1 MPENAGGMLLRPLRA
16 AARRQRLRHP
26 AQTVAAAFA
35 VGILVGTVLLSLP
48 AARAGP
54 GAAPLHVATFTATS
68 AVCVT
73 GLTVVDTPSYW
84 SGFGHVVILVL
95 IQMGGLGFMVLAS
108 LLALALSR
116 RIGLRQRLL
125 AQTEINVAELGE
137 TRRVLLGVAG
147 FSVAFEVL
155 AAVVLTGR
163 LWLGYGEPLGR
174 AAWLGLFHSVS
185 AFNNA
190 GFALYSDN
198 LVGFVDD
205 GWVSLTVTL
214 AVIAGGLGFPVLIEL
229 LRTPGRP
236 HRWSLHTKLTLAM
249 TGVLLAVG
257 TLAILG
263 FEWSN
268 PATFGRLDLPGKLL
282 AGFFHG
288 ANPRSAGFNSVD
300 YADMT
305 EPSWLVTEVLMFIGA
320 GSAGT
325 SGGIRVTTFVV
336 LLLMVAAEARGLST
350 VNAFGRRIPQG
361 AQRQALAVTLI
372 GLGAV
377 VVATLVITAQSG
389 LPMSR
394 TTFEAFSAFGST
406 GLTTGITA
414 ELPTAS
420 QNLLILL
427 MFLGRTGPITLAT
440 ALALRDREPRYRYPE
455 ERPIIG

>member
-1 MPENAGGMLLRPLRA
+1 MPENARGMLLRPLRA

-95 IQMGGLGFMVLAS
+95 VQMGGLGFMVLAS

>member
-1 MPENAGGMLLRPLRA
+1 MLLRPLRDTV
-16 AARRQRLRHP
+16 RRRRARHP
-26 AQTVAAAFA
+26 AQSVAAAFV
-35 VGILVGTVLLSLP
+35 VGILVGTVLLALP

-54 GAAPLHVATFTATS
+54 GGAPLQVATFTATS

-73 GLTVVDTPSYW
+73 GLTVVDTATYW
-84 SGFGHVVILVL
+84 SAFGQVVLL
-95 IQMGGLGFMVLAS
+95 LCIQAGGLGFMALAS

-116 RIGLRQRLL
+116 RLGLRQRLL
-125 AQTEINVAELGE
+125 AQTEINVTQLGE
-137 TRRVLLGVAG
+137 TRRVLLAVAA
-147 FSVAFEVL
+147 FSLAFEAL

-174 AAWLGLFHSVS
+174 AAWYGLFHSVS

-229 LRTPGRP
+229 VRAPARPG
-236 HRWSLHTKLTLAM
+236 RWSLHTKLTL
-249 TGVLLAVG
+249 TLTWVLLAVG
-257 TLAILG
+257 TLAILA

-268 PATFGRLDLPGKLL
+268 PATFGPLDLPGKLL

-288 ANPRSAGFNSVD
+288 ANPRTAGFNSVD
-300 YADMT
+300 YAAMG
-305 EPSWLVTEVLMFIGA
+305 ESSWLVTDILMFIGA

-325 SGGIRVTTFVV
+325 SGGIRVTTFAV
-336 LLLMVAAEARGLST
+336 LVLMVAAEARGLET
-350 VNAFGRRIPQG
+350 VNAFRRRIPLG

-377 VVATLVITAQSG
+377 VAATLAITAQSG
-389 LPMSR
+389 LPLSR
-394 TTFEAFSAFGST
+394 TLFEAFSAFGT
-406 GLTTGITA
+406 VGLTTGITA
-414 ELPTAS
+414 QLPAPS

-440 ALALRDREPRYRYPE
+440 ALALREREPRYRYPE

>member
-1 MPENAGGMLLRPLRA
+1 MPENAHGMRPTLLRDLV
-16 AARRQRLRHP
+16 RRHRKRHP
-26 AQTVAAAFA
+26 AQTVGAAFV

-54 GAAPLHVATFTATS
+54 GAAPLQVATFTATS

-73 GLTVVDTPSYW
+73 GLVVTDTATYW
-84 SGFGHVVILVL
+84 SGFGQVVILVL
-95 IQMGGLGFMVLAS
+95 IQVGGLGFMVLAS

-116 RIGLRQRLL
+116 RLGLGQRLL
-125 AQTEINVAELGE
+125 AQTEINVTRLGE
-137 TRRVLLGVAG
+137 TRRVVLAVAV
-147 FSVAFEVL
+147 FSLAFELL

-163 LWLGYGEPLGR
+163 LWLSYGEPFGR
-174 AAWLGLFHSVS
+174 AAWLGVFHSVS

-190 GFALYSDN
+190 GFGLYSDN

-229 LRTPGRP
+229 VRHPARP
-236 HRWSLHTKLTLAM
+236 ARWSLHTKLTLTM
-249 TGVLLAVG
+249 TWVLLAAG
-257 TLAILG
+257 TLALLG
-263 FEWSN
+263 LEWSN
-268 PATFGRLDLPGKLL
+268 PRTFGPLDLPGKLL

-288 ANPRSAGFNSVD
+288 ANPRTAGFNSVD
-300 YADMT
+300 YAAMGET
-305 EPSWLVTEVLMFIGA
+305 SWLVTDILMFIGA

-325 SGGIRVTTFVV
+325 SGGIRVTTFAV
-336 LLLMVAAEARGLST
+336 LVLMVAAEARGLTT
-350 VNAFGRRIPQG
+350 VNVFGRRVPG
-361 AQRQALAVTLI
+361 VAQRQALTVALI

-377 VVATLVITAQSG
+377 VLATMAITAQSG

-394 TTFEAFSAFGST
+394 TLFESFSAFGT
-406 GLTTGITA
+406 VGLTTGITA

-440 ALALRDREPRYRYPE
+440 ALALREREPRYRYPE

>member
-1 MPENAGGMLLRPLRA
+1 MPENAGVMLLRPLRDT
-16 AARRQRLRHP
+16 ARRYRLRHP
-26 AQTVAAAFA
+26 AQNVAAAFV
-35 VGILVGTVLLSLP
+35 VGILVGTALLILP

-54 GAAPLHVATFTATS
+54 GGAPLHVVTFTATS

-73 GLTVVDTPSYW
+73 GLTVVDTATYW
-84 SGFGHVVILVL
+84 STFGQVTILLL
-95 IQMGGLGFMVLAS
+95 IQAGGLGFMVLAS

-116 RIGLRQRLL
+116 RLGLRQRLL
-125 AQTEINVAELGE
+125 AQTEINVAELGQ
-137 TRRVLLGVAG
+137 TRRVILAVAAFSLL
-147 FSVAFEVL
+147 FETL
-155 AAVVLTGR
+155 AALVLTGR

-174 AAWLGLFHSVS
+174 AGWLGLFHSVS

-214 AVIAGGLGFPVLIEL
+214 AVIAGGLGFPVLVEL
-229 LRTPGRP
+229 VRAPARPG
-236 HRWSLHTKLTLAM
+236 RWSLHTKLTLTM
-249 TGVLLAVG
+249 TWVLLAAG

-263 FEWSN
+263 FEWTN
-268 PATFGRLDLPGKLL
+268 PATFGPLDLPGKLL

-288 ANPRSAGFNSVD
+288 ANPRTAGFNSVD
-300 YADMT
+300 YAAMGET
-305 EPSWLVTEVLMFIGA
+305 SWLVTDILMFIGA

-325 SGGIRVTTFVV
+325 SGGIRVTTFAV
-336 LLLMVAAEARGLST
+336 LALMVAAEARGLST
-350 VNAFGRRIPQG
+350 VNAFRRRIPQG

-377 VVATLVITAQSG
+377 VAATLAITAQSG
-389 LPMSR
+389 LPLSR
-394 TTFEAFSAFGST
+394 TLFEAFSAFGT
-406 GLTTGITA
+406 VGLTTGITA
-414 ELPTAS
+414 QLPLPS
-420 QNLLILL
+420 QNILILL

-440 ALALRDREPRYRYPE
+440 ALALRDREPRYRFPE

>member
-1 MPENAGGMLLRPLRA
+1 MFPRSPLA
-16 AARRQRLRHP
+16 AMRRRRLRHP
-26 AQTVAAAFA
+26 AQQVAAAFV
-35 VGILVGTVLLSLP
+35 VGILVGTLLLALP

-54 GAAPLHVATFTATS
+54 GGAPLHVATFTATS

-73 GLTVVDTPSYW
+73 GLTVVDTATYW
-84 SGFGHVVILVL
+84 STLGQVIILLL
-95 IQMGGLGFMVLAS
+95 IQVGGLGFMVLAS
-108 LLALALSR
+108 LLALAISR
-116 RIGLRQRLL
+116 RLGLRQRLL

-147 FSVAFEVL
+147 FSLLFEAVA
-155 AAVVLTGR
+155 AAVLTGR
-163 LWLGYGEPLGR
+163 LWLAYDEPLGR
-174 AAWLGLFHSVS
+174 AAWHGLFHAVS

-198 LVGFVDD
+198 LIGFVDD

-229 LRTPGRP
+229 VREPTRP
-236 HRWSLHTKLTLAM
+236 RGWSLHTKLTLAM
-249 TGVLLAVG
+249 TWVLLAVG
-257 TLAILG
+257 TLAILA

-268 PATFGRLDLPGKLL
+268 PGTLGRLDLPGKLL

-288 ANPRSAGFNSVD
+288 ANPRTAGFNSVD
-300 YADMT
+300 YAAMGET
-305 EPSWLVTEVLMFIGA
+305 SWLVTDILMFIGA

-325 SGGIRVTTFVV
+325 SGGIRVTTFAV
-336 LLLMVAAEARGLST
+336 LVLMVTAEARGRST
-350 VNAFGRRIPQG
+350 VNAFQRRIPQG

-377 VVATLVITAQSG
+377 VAATLAITAHSG
-389 LPMSR
+389 LPLSR
-394 TTFEAFSAFGST
+394 TLFEAFSAFGT
-406 GLTTGITA
+406 VGLTTGITA
-414 ELPTAS
+414 QLPVPS
-420 QNLLILL
+420 QNILILL

-440 ALALRDREPRYRYPE
+440 ALALREREPRYRYPE

>member
-1 MPENAGGMLLRPLRA
+1 
-16 AARRQRLRHP
+16 
-26 AQTVAAAFA
+26 VAAAFA
-35 VGILVGTVLLSLP
+35 VGILAGTLLLSLP

-73 GLTVVDTPSYW
+73 GLVVTDTPTYW
-84 SGFGHVVILVL
+84 STFGHVVILILV
-95 IQMGGLGFMVLAS
+95 QAGGLGFMVLAS

-116 RIGLRQRLL
+116 RLGLRQRLL
-125 AQTEINVAELGE
+125 AQAEINVTELGE
-137 TRRVLLGVAG
+137 TRRLLLAVAA
-147 FSVAFEVL
+147 FSVAFEVAT
-155 AAVVLTGR
+155 AAVLTGR
-163 LWLGYGEPLGR
+163 LWLGYGEPPGR

-205 GWVSLTVTL
+205 GWISLTVTL
-214 AVIAGGLGFPVLIEL
+214 AVIAGGLGFPVLVEL
-229 LRTPGRP
+229 VRTPARP
-236 HRWSLHTKLTLAM
+236 HSWSLHTKLTLTM
-249 TGVLLAVG
+249 TWVLLAAG

-268 PATFGRLDLPGKLL
+268 PATFGPLDLPGKLL

-288 ANPRSAGFNSVD
+288 ANPRSAGFNSIE
-300 YADMT
+300 YAHMT
-305 EPSWLVTEVLMFIGA
+305 ETSWLVTEVLMFIGA

-336 LLLMVAAEARGLST
+336 LVLMVSAEARGLST
-350 VNAFGRRIPQG
+350 VNAFGRRIPLG
-361 AQRQALAVTLI
+361 AQRQALAVALI

-377 VVATLVITAQSG
+377 VLATLVITAQSG
-389 LPMSR
+389 LPLSR
-394 TTFEAFSAFGST
+394 TTFEAFSAFGSA

-414 ELPTAS
+414 ELPLPS

>member
-1 MPENAGGMLLRPLRA
+1 MPENAGGMLPRPLRA
-16 AARRQRLRHP
+16 TGRRRRLRHP

-35 VGILVGTVLLSLP
+35 VGILAGTLLLSLP

-54 GAAPLHVATFTATS
+54 RAAPLHVATFTATS

-73 GLTVVDTPSYW
+73 GLVVTDTPTYW
-84 SGFGHVVILVL
+84 STFGHVVILILV
-95 IQMGGLGFMVLAS
+95 QAGGLGFMVLAS

-116 RIGLRQRLL
+116 RLGLRQRLL
-125 AQTEINVAELGE
+125 AQAEINVTELGE
-137 TRRVLLGVAG
+137 TRRLLLAVAA
-147 FSVAFEVL
+147 FSVAFEVAT
-155 AAVVLTGR
+155 AAVLTGR
-163 LWLGYGEPLGR
+163 LWLGYGEPPGR

-205 GWVSLTVTL
+205 GWISLTVTL
-214 AVIAGGLGFPVLIEL
+214 AVIAGGLGFPVLVEL
-229 LRTPGRP
+229 VRTPARP
-236 HRWSLHTKLTLAM
+236 HSWSLHTKLTLTM
-249 TGVLLAVG
+249 TWVLLAAG

-268 PATFGRLDLPGKLL
+268 PATFGPLDLPGKLL

-288 ANPRSAGFNSVD
+288 ANPRSAGFNSIE
-300 YADMT
+300 YAHMT
-305 EPSWLVTEVLMFIGA
+305 ETSWLVTEVLMFIGA

-336 LLLMVAAEARGLST
+336 LVLMVSAEARGLST
-350 VNAFGRRIPQG
+350 VNAFGRRIPLG
-361 AQRQALAVTLI
+361 AQRQALAVALI

-377 VVATLVITAQSG
+377 VLATLVITAQSG
-389 LPMSR
+389 LPLSR
-394 TTFEAFSAFGST
+394 TTFEAFSAFGSA

-414 ELPTAS
+414 ELPLPS

>member
-1 MPENAGGMLLRPLRA
+1 MFPRSPLA
-16 AARRQRLRHP
+16 AMRRRRLRHP
-26 AQTVAAAFA
+26 AQQVAAAFV
-35 VGILVGTVLLSLP
+35 VGILVGTLLLALP
-48 AARAGP
+48 TARAGP
-54 GAAPLHVATFTATS
+54 DGAPLQVATFTATS

-73 GLTVVDTPSYW
+73 GLTVVDTATYW
-84 SGFGHVVILVL
+84 STLGQVIILLL
-95 IQMGGLGFMVLAS
+95 IQVGGLGFMVLAS
-108 LLALALSR
+108 LLALAISR
-116 RIGLRQRLL
+116 RLGLRQRLL

-147 FSVAFEVL
+147 FSLLFEAAAAAVL
-155 AAVVLTGR
+155 AGR
-163 LWLGYGEPLGR
+163 LWLGYDEPLGR
-174 AAWLGLFHSVS
+174 AAWYGLFHAVS

-229 LRTPGRP
+229 VREPTRP
-236 HRWSLHTKLTLAM
+236 RGWSLHTKLTLAM
-249 TGVLLAVG
+249 TWVLLAVG
-257 TLAILG
+257 TLAILA

-268 PATFGRLDLPGKLL
+268 PGTLGRLDLPGKLL

-288 ANPRSAGFNSVD
+288 ANPRTAGFNSVD
-300 YADMT
+300 YAAMGET
-305 EPSWLVTEVLMFIGA
+305 SWLVTDILMFIGA

-325 SGGIRVTTFVV
+325 SGGIRVTTFAV
-336 LLLMVAAEARGLST
+336 LVLMVIAEARGRST
-350 VNAFGRRIPQG
+350 VNAFQRRIPQG

-377 VVATLVITAQSG
+377 VAATLAITAQSG
-389 LPMSR
+389 LPLSR
-394 TTFEAFSAFGST
+394 TLFEAFSAFGT
-406 GLTTGITA
+406 VGLTTGITPQ
-414 ELPTAS
+414 LPLSS
-420 QNLLILL
+420 QNILILL

-440 ALALRDREPRYRYPE
+440 ALALREREPRYRFPE

>member
-1 MPENAGGMLLRPLRA
+1 
-16 AARRQRLRHP
+16 
-26 AQTVAAAFA
+26 VAAAFA
-35 VGILVGTVLLSLP
+35 VGILAGTLLLSLP

-54 GAAPLHVATFTATS
+54 RAAPLHVATFTATS

-73 GLTVVDTPSYW
+73 GLVVTDTPTYW
-84 SGFGHVVILVL
+84 STFGHVVILILV
-95 IQMGGLGFMVLAS
+95 QAGGLGFMVLAS

-116 RIGLRQRLL
+116 RLGLRQRLL
-125 AQTEINVAELGE
+125 AQAEINVTELGE
-137 TRRVLLGVAG
+137 TRRLLLAVAA
-147 FSVAFEVL
+147 FSVAFEVAT
-155 AAVVLTGR
+155 AAVLTGR
-163 LWLGYGEPLGR
+163 LWLGYGEPPGR

-205 GWVSLTVTL
+205 GWISLTVTL
-214 AVIAGGLGFPVLIEL
+214 AVIAGGLGFPVLVEL
-229 LRTPGRP
+229 VRTPARP
-236 HRWSLHTKLTLAM
+236 HSWSLHTKLTLTM
-249 TGVLLAVG
+249 TWVLLAAG

-268 PATFGRLDLPGKLL
+268 PATFGPLDLPGKLL

-288 ANPRSAGFNSVD
+288 ANPRSAGFNSIE
-300 YADMT
+300 YAHMT
-305 EPSWLVTEVLMFIGA
+305 ETSWLVTEVLMFIGA

-336 LLLMVAAEARGLST
+336 LVLMVSAEARGLST
-350 VNAFGRRIPQG
+350 VNAFGRRIPLG
-361 AQRQALAVTLI
+361 AQRQALAVALI

-377 VVATLVITAQSG
+377 VLATLVITAQSG
-389 LPMSR
+389 LPLSR
-394 TTFEAFSAFGST
+394 TTFEAFSAFGSA

-414 ELPTAS
+414 ELPLPS

>member
-1 MPENAGGMLLRPLRA
+1 MSENAGDMPPLAPLGAVRRRP
-16 AARRQRLRHP
+16 RHP
-26 AQTVAAAFA
+26 AQVVAAAFA
-35 VGILVGTVLLSLP
+35 AGILIGTVLLALP

-54 GAAPLHVATFTATS
+54 GSAPLQVATFTATS

-73 GLTVVDTPSYW
+73 GLTVTDTATYW
-84 SGFGHVVILVL
+84 STFGHVVILVL
-95 IQMGGLGFMVLAS
+95 IQAGGLGFMALAS

-116 RIGLRQRLL
+116 RLGLRQRLL
-125 AQTEINVAELGE
+125 AQTEINVTRLGE
-137 TRRVLLGVAG
+137 TRRVLVGVAA
-147 FSVAFEVL
+147 FSLLFEVL
-155 AAVVLTGR
+155 AAAVLSGR
-163 LWLGYGEPLGR
+163 LWLGYGEPPGR
-174 AAWLGLFHSVS
+174 AAWLGLFHAVS

-198 LVGFVDD
+198 LVRFVDD

-214 AVIAGGLGFPVLIEL
+214 AVIAGGLGFPVLLEL
-229 LRTPGRP
+229 IRSPTRP
-236 HRWSLHTKLTLAM
+236 ATWSLHTKLTL
-249 TGVLLAVG
+249 TLTWVLLAVG

-268 PATFGRLDLPGKLL
+268 PATFGPLDLPGKLL

-288 ANPRSAGFNSVD
+288 ASPRTAGFNSVD
-300 YADMT
+300 YAAMDET
-305 EPSWLVTEVLMFIGA
+305 SWLVTDILMFIGA

-325 SGGIRVTTFVV
+325 TGGIRVTTFAV
-336 LLLMVAAEARGLST
+336 LVLMVTAEARGLST
-350 VNAFGRRIPQG
+350 VNAFGRRIPHG

-377 VVATLVITAQSG
+377 VATTLAITAHSG
-389 LPMSR
+389 LPLSR
-394 TTFEAFSAFGST
+394 TLFEAFSAFGT
-406 GLTTGITA
+406 VGLTTGITA
-414 ELPTAS
+414 QLPVPS

-440 ALALRDREPRYRYPE
+440 ALALREREPRYRYPE

>member
-1 MPENAGGMLLRPLRA
+1 MPENTGGMMLRPLRDA
-16 AARRQRLRHP
+16 MRRYRLRHP
-26 AQTVAAAFA
+26 AQNVAAAFA
-35 VGILVGTVLLSLP
+35 VGILVGTVLLALP

-54 GAAPLHVATFTATS
+54 EAAPLHVATFTATS

-73 GLTVVDTPSYW
+73 GLIVTDTPTYW
-84 SGFGHVVILVL
+84 STFGQVVILLL
-95 IQMGGLGFMVLAS
+95 IQVGGLGFMALAS
-108 LLALALSR
+108 LLALAMSR
-116 RIGLRQRLL
+116 RLGLRQRLL
-125 AQTEINVAELGE
+125 AQTEINLLELGE
-137 TRRVLLGVAG
+137 TRRVVLAVAG
-147 FSVAFEVL
+147 FSLLFEVL

-198 LVGFVDD
+198 LIGFVDD

-229 LRTPGRP
+229 VRAPARPGQ
-236 HRWSLHTKLTLAM
+236 WSLHTKLTL
-249 TGVLLAVG
+249 TLTWVLLAAG

-268 PATFGRLDLPGKLL
+268 PATLGRLDVPGKLL

-288 ANPRSAGFNSVD
+288 ANPRTAGFNSVD
-300 YADMT
+300 YAAMG
-305 EPSWLVTEVLMFIGA
+305 EPSWLVTDILMFIGA

-325 SGGIRVTTFVV
+325 SGGIRVTTLAV
-336 LLLMVAAEARGLST
+336 LVLMVTAEARGRST
-350 VNAFGRRIPQG
+350 VNAFGRRIPHG
-361 AQRQALAVTLI
+361 AQRQALTVTLI

-377 VVATLVITAQSG
+377 VAATLAITYQSG
-389 LPMSR
+389 LPLSR
-394 TTFEAFSAFGST
+394 TLFEAFSAFGT
-406 GLTTGITA
+406 VGLTTGITPQ
-414 ELPTAS
+414 LPVPS

-440 ALALRDREPRYRYPE
+440 ALALREREPRFRYPE